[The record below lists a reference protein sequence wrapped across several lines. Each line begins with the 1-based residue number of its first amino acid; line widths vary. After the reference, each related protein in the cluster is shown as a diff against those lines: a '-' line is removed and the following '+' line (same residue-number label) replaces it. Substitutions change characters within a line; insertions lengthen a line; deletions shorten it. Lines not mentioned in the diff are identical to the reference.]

1 MQIDLFDYDLPPEL
15 IAQHPPAER
24 SGGRLLRLHGDA
36 CHDLMITDLVDL
48 VNENDLMV
56 FNDTRV
62 VPARL
67 VGRKLPGGG
76 RIEILLERVVGPGEA
91 LVQIGTSKTVR
102 KGLRFAVGE
111 VEGEVIDIVNGF
123 FRVRFAT
130 DDALAVFENLGKV
143 PLPPYIHRADDDSDR
158 ERYQTLFAAEPG
170 AVAAPTAGLHFDRA
184 LLDALD
190 RRGVRRATLTLHVG
204 SGTFRPV
211 RAERVEDHRMHAE
224 HYRIGED
231 VAAAVEDVRAR
242 GGRVIA
248 VGTTVT
254 RALESAA
261 ASAGRVRPQA
271 AATDIFIYPGYRFA
285 VVDALVTNF
294 HLPRST
300 LIMMVSAFA
309 GRERVLA
316 AYRHAVAGGYRFY
329 SYGDAMF
336 VERAS

>member
-1 MQIDLFDYDLPPEL
+1 
-15 IAQHPPAER
+15 
-24 SGGRLLRLHGDA
+24 
-36 CHDLMITDLVDL
+36 
-48 VNENDLMV
+48 
-56 FNDTRV
+56 
-62 VPARL
+62 
-67 VGRKLPGGG
+67 
-76 RIEILLERVVGPGEA
+76 
-91 LVQIGTSKTVR
+91 
-102 KGLRFAVGE
+102 
-111 VEGEVIDIVNGF
+111 
-123 FRVRFAT
+123 
-130 DDALAVFENLGKV
+130 
-143 PLPPYIHRADDDSDR
+143 
-158 ERYQTLFAAEPG
+158 
-170 AVAAPTAGLHFDRA
+170 
-184 LLDALD
+184 
-190 RRGVRRATLTLHVG
+190 
-204 SGTFRPV
+204 
-211 RAERVEDHRMHAE
+211 MHAE

-231 VAAAVEDVRAR
+231 VAVAVDDVRAR

-261 ASAGRVRPQA
+261 AGARRVRPQA

-316 AYRHAVAGGYRFY
+316 AYRHAVARGYRFY

>member
-1 MQIDLFDYDLPPEL
+1 
-15 IAQHPPAER
+15 
-24 SGGRLLRLHGDA
+24 
-36 CHDLMITDLVDL
+36 
-48 VNENDLMV
+48 
-56 FNDTRV
+56 
-62 VPARL
+62 
-67 VGRKLPGGG
+67 
-76 RIEILLERVVGPGEA
+76 
-91 LVQIGTSKTVR
+91 
-102 KGLRFAVGE
+102 
-111 VEGEVIDIVNGF
+111 
-123 FRVRFAT
+123 
-130 DDALAVFENLGKV
+130 
-143 PLPPYIHRADDDSDR
+143 
-158 ERYQTLFAAEPG
+158 
-170 AVAAPTAGLHFDRA
+170 
-184 LLDALD
+184 
-190 RRGVRRATLTLHVG
+190 LTLHVG

-231 VAAAVEDVRAR
+231 VAVAVDDVRAR

-261 ASAGRVRPQA
+261 AGARRVRPQA

-316 AYRHAVAGGYRFY
+316 AYRHAVA
-329 SYGDAMF
+329 
-336 VERAS
+336 